1 MRNKITLLLSTILKS
16 SLMPR
21 KETLAACEL
30 FLSKLGVKSAAK
42 DTLIREALASGVTV
56 LPLPIFAALIVQI
69 RSKRKMSSNDVITC
83 NDILF
88 RYTEH
93 KYTRTEFGKAFCK
106 EIRRYKL

>member
-1 MRNKITLLLSTILKS
+1 MRKRIVSLLSTILKT

-30 FLSKLGVKSAAK
+30 FLSKLGVKADLRS
-42 DTLIREALASGVTV
+42 TLVREALASGTTAV
-56 LPLPIFAALIVQI
+56 PLPMFAAIIV
-69 RSKRKMSSNDVITC
+69 RLRTKRKLSSNDVITC